1 MSNNWQFHI
10 TKSKVLKWL
19 QLCSPEEAHEDLT
32 LTKECS
38 ASYVS
43 CRGYQDSLRSDGG
56 STIKKQNKETKFRK
70 YELQQLSMSER
81 CTISRWFIWNGPTP
95 ITNHAFGSQ
104 QPHHEHSCLQA
115 VLSTVSIQKVMSAA
129 DKISDLVQ
137 SLGIKTKMTAKL
149 LQPFYHAPSL
159 WLLQKWIFFL
169 KGQSNPDWA
178 FPAHLL
184 QLFSPLSRKNIGY
197 PGADSL

>member
-10 TKSKVLKWL
+10 TNSKVLKWL

-129 DKISDLVQ
+129 DKISDLLGTVFGHKNKDDSKTSQAFLPCALAMTPSEMDFLLKRAKQ
-137 SLGIKTKMTAKL
+137 SRLSISSTPAAAL
-149 LQPFYHAPSL
+149 LSSQ
-159 WLLQKWIFFL
+159 
-169 KGQSNPDWA
+169 
-178 FPAHLL
+178 
-184 QLFSPLSRKNIGY
+184 
-197 PGADSL
+197 

>member
-10 TKSKVLKWL
+10 TNSKVLKWL

-43 CRGYQDSLRSDGG
+43 CCGHQDSLRSDGG
-56 STIKKQNKETKFRK
+56 STIKKQNKETKFCK

-115 VLSTVSIQKVMSAA
+115 VLSAVSIQKVMSAA
-129 DKISDLVQ
+129 DKISDLLGTVFGHKNKDDSKTSPAFLPCALAMTPSEMDFLLKRAKQ
-137 SLGIKTKMTAKL
+137 SRLSISSTPAAAL
-149 LQPFYHAPSL
+149 LSSQ
-159 WLLQKWIFFL
+159 
-169 KGQSNPDWA
+169 
-178 FPAHLL
+178 
-184 QLFSPLSRKNIGY
+184 
-197 PGADSL
+197 

>member
-32 LTKECS
+32 LKKECS

-43 CRGYQDSLRSDGG
+43 CCGYQDSLSDGG
-56 STIKKQNKETKFRK
+56 STIKKKQNKETKFCK
-70 YELQQLSMSER
+70 YKLQQLSVSER

-149 LQPFYHAPSL
+149 LQPFYHAP
-159 WLLQKWIFFL
+159 
-169 KGQSNPDWA
+169 
-178 FPAHLL
+178 
-184 QLFSPLSRKNIGY
+184 
-197 PGADSL
+197 